1 MARTA
6 EEISQQID
14 ELRRARSS
22 GVADI
27 SYGGQRVTY
36 RSISE
41 IDSAIAAAKLEL
53 AEAQSPGSAPSI
65 VREYRFASRG
75 RGL

>member
-14 ELRRARSS
+14 DLRRARSS

-27 SYGGQRVTY
+27 SYGGMRTTY
-36 RSISE
+36 RSIAE
-41 IDSAIAAAKLEL
+41 IDAAIAAATREL
-53 AEAQSPGSAPSI
+53 AAAQTPGATTPV
-65 VREYRFASRG
+65 VRGYRFSSGG